1 MKYDPY
7 TLELGGLM
15 REIINLTIDGVQVEV
30 PKGTTIL
37 EAARK
42 INVEIPTICFHP
54 NLTANG
60 LCRICSVDGG
70 YDRQLAACVTNCE
83 NNMVINTCTNEVIR
97 SRKTVLELLGSTV
110 DLEDAPEIT
119 MMMVQ

>member
-1 MKYDPY
+1 
-7 TLELGGLM
+7 M